1 MHHDERQLIEQVRTA
16 LDEGVARLD
25 GSTRSR
31 LAQARARALEP
42 RRGHW
47 RWWLPAGGAV
57 FASVLAAA
65 LWLGQPAPLPGNGF
79 DGVTDFELL
88 TAVDSLELYQELD
101 FYRWLDEGGV
111 HAG

>member
-1 MHHDERQLIEQVRTA
+1 MHDDDRQLIEQVRAA
-16 LDEGVARLD
+16 LDDGVAKLD
-25 GSTRSR
+25 GATRSR
-31 LAQARARALEP
+31 LAQARAQALEP
-42 RRGHW
+42 RRSPL

-79 DGVTDFELL
+79 DSVTDFELL
-88 TAVDSLELYQELD
+88 TAAEPLELYEQLD
-101 FYRWLDEGGV
+101 FYQWLEEEGL